1 MADTYALTPTA
12 RIDPMVVAATTRAIV
27 RRLVTPAP
35 ERPRLPLELIDRCL
49 RCYEV
54 EFRGFLNRQRR
65 CPPVDLAATLREAF
79 RALSRVEATG
89 PPALHLQALES
100 RFHASERLF
109 SQRLGERERSV
120 AALRPLRN

>member
-1 MADTYALTPTA
+1 MTDTAALTPTVRA
-12 RIDPMVVAATTRAIV
+12 DPRVVAAATREIV
-27 RRLVTPAP
+27 RRFVAPAP
-35 ERPRLPLELIDRCL
+35 QGPRLPLDLIDRCL

-65 CPPVDLAATLREAF
+65 CPPVELAATLRETF
-79 RALSRVEATG
+79 LALSRVETTG
-89 PPALHLQALES
+89 PPALRLQALES

-109 SQRLGERERSV
+109 AQRLGERERSV